1 MLGILKTGAA
11 YVPVDPEYPQERIDY
26 ILNNSQCDLLL
37 TPDVYSKEDLHSCS
51 IEDVENESSPDDI
64 AYIIYTSGSTGKPKG
79 VIITH
84 ESAVNTILDINQ
96 KFQVNEDD
104 RFIGLSSICFDLSVY
119 DIFGALSS
127 GASIVQIKD
136 QRDIQE
142 VIETIDKYGITIWNS
157 VPAIMDLTI
166 EFIESMKEYQDNEL
180 RLVLLSGD
188 WIPLI
193 LPEKIRKYFG
203 KAQINSLGGA
213 TEASIWSIYYPIN
226 EINPEWKSIPYGMPL
241 ANQKF
246 YVLNYAG
253 QVCPVEVEGELYIG
267 GIGLAQGYKNDDT
280 KTKNAFIEHPTLGRL
295 YKTGDH
301 GVLRKEGYI
310 EFLGRKD
317 QQIKIRGYRV
327 ELGEVSNQLLE
338 HKNVQQ
344 AVVIDQVDSNGKKF
358 LCAYIVV
365 DDEKVMGSIREYLA
379 QKLPEYMIP
388 QYFVKLEQLP
398 LTPNGKID
406 RKVLLALEI
415 RKNKLEE
422 KAPKLLTRTENI
434 IKQLIGEVL
443 HVGDISLNESFFE
456 LGGSSIHLIQMHRK
470 LEQLYPGKS
479 KITDMFIYNTVS
491 KLAKFIDKNDIEI
504 SKAQNIY
511 TAEGKI
517 TALLTQKIRSIAHK
531 EKVQLE
537 DLLIAFSTYLF
548 TKITNKMNMKVQTLL
563 DSENVKT
570 ITLDMNNLHDFNTMF
585 KEIYKQRKQSINIK
599 TTNNKHLESN
609 NFDYLMY
616 NQTFLKGKIDPLA
629 LSNTSIEVKELN
641 NIVHFTI
648 KSNKERI
655 AMHTLQELSNMF
667 IKLIEMIISK
677 YSIKG

>member
-1 MLGILKTGAA
+1 QTSQVYLDYQVMEIKGDLQITWDYVEDLFDEQVIGSMFSQYIDMLHHLVESKDLIQLTLPKVDENIVKQYNQTEKETEKTTLHNLFARQAQKTPDYTAVIMEEESLTYQELNEKSNQVARYLQEKRVGKGSLVGVLAQRCPDTIVNILGILKTGAA

-37 TPDVYSKEDLHSCS
+37 TPDVYSKEGLHSCS

-84 ESAVNTILDINQ
+84 ESAVNTILDMNQ

-188 WIPLI
+188 WIPLT

-295 YKTGDH
+295 YKTGDY

-365 DDEKVMGSIREYLA
+365 DDEKVMETIREYLA

-406 RKVLLALEI
+406 R
-415 RKNKLEE
+415 
-422 KAPKLLTRTENI
+422 
-434 IKQLIGEVL
+434 
-443 HVGDISLNESFFE
+443 
-456 LGGSSIHLIQMHRK
+456 
-470 LEQLYPGKS
+470 
-479 KITDMFIYNTVS
+479 
-491 KLAKFIDKNDIEI
+491 
-504 SKAQNIY
+504 
-511 TAEGKI
+511 
-517 TALLTQKIRSIAHK
+517 
-531 EKVQLE
+531 
-537 DLLIAFSTYLF
+537 
-548 TKITNKMNMKVQTLL
+548 
-563 DSENVKT
+563 
-570 ITLDMNNLHDFNTMF
+570 
-585 KEIYKQRKQSINIK
+585 
-599 TTNNKHLESN
+599 
-609 NFDYLMY
+609 
-616 NQTFLKGKIDPLA
+616 
-629 LSNTSIEVKELN
+629 
-641 NIVHFTI
+641 
-648 KSNKERI
+648 
-655 AMHTLQELSNMF
+655 
-667 IKLIEMIISK
+667 
-677 YSIKG
+677 

>member
-1 MLGILKTGAA
+1 MEIKGDLQITWDYVEDLFDEHVIGSMFSQYIEMLHHLVESKDLAQLTLPRIDENIVKQYNQTEKETEKTTLHNLFARQAQKTPDYTAVIMEEESLTYQELNEKSNQVARYLQEKRVGKGSLVGVLAQRCPDTIVNILGILKTGAA
-11 YVPVDPEYPQERIDY
+11 YVPVDPEYPKERIDY

-37 TPDVYSKEDLHSCS
+37 TPDVYSKEGLHSCS
-51 IEDVENESSPDDI
+51 IEDVENESSPNDT

-84 ESAVNTILDINQ
+84 ESAVNTILDMNQ

-142 VIETIDKYGITIWNS
+142 VIETINKYDITIWNS

-188 WIPLI
+188 WIPLT
-193 LPEKIRKYFG
+193 LPEKIWKYFG
-203 KAQINSLGGA
+203 EAQINSLGGA

-267 GIGLAQGYKNDDT
+267 GIGLAQGYKNDDI
-280 KTKNAFIEHPTLGRL
+280 KTKNAFIEHPTFGRL
-295 YKTGDH
+295 YKTGDY

-327 ELGEVSNQLLE
+327 ELSEVSNQLLE

-365 DDEKVMGSIREYLA
+365 DDEKVMETIREYLA

-406 RKVLLALEI
+406 RKV
-415 RKNKLEE
+415 
-422 KAPKLLTRTENI
+422 
-434 IKQLIGEVL
+434 
-443 HVGDISLNESFFE
+443 
-456 LGGSSIHLIQMHRK
+456 
-470 LEQLYPGKS
+470 
-479 KITDMFIYNTVS
+479 
-491 KLAKFIDKNDIEI
+491 
-504 SKAQNIY
+504 
-511 TAEGKI
+511 
-517 TALLTQKIRSIAHK
+517 
-531 EKVQLE
+531 
-537 DLLIAFSTYLF
+537 
-548 TKITNKMNMKVQTLL
+548 
-563 DSENVKT
+563 
-570 ITLDMNNLHDFNTMF
+570 
-585 KEIYKQRKQSINIK
+585 
-599 TTNNKHLESN
+599 
-609 NFDYLMY
+609 
-616 NQTFLKGKIDPLA
+616 
-629 LSNTSIEVKELN
+629 
-641 NIVHFTI
+641 
-648 KSNKERI
+648 
-655 AMHTLQELSNMF
+655 
-667 IKLIEMIISK
+667 
-677 YSIKG
+677 

>member
-1 MLGILKTGAA
+1 QKTPDYTAVIMEEESLTYQELHEKSNQVARYLQEKGVGKGSLVGVLAQRCPDTIVNILGILKTGAA

-142 VIETIDKYGITIWNS
+142 VIETIDKYGITIWSS

-344 AVVIDQVDSNGKKF
+344 AVVIDQVDSNGKK
-358 LCAYIVV
+358 
-365 DDEKVMGSIREYLA
+365 
-379 QKLPEYMIP
+379 
-388 QYFVKLEQLP
+388 
-398 LTPNGKID
+398 
-406 RKVLLALEI
+406 
-415 RKNKLEE
+415 
-422 KAPKLLTRTENI
+422 
-434 IKQLIGEVL
+434 
-443 HVGDISLNESFFE
+443 
-456 LGGSSIHLIQMHRK
+456 
-470 LEQLYPGKS
+470 
-479 KITDMFIYNTVS
+479 
-491 KLAKFIDKNDIEI
+491 
-504 SKAQNIY
+504 
-511 TAEGKI
+511 
-517 TALLTQKIRSIAHK
+517 
-531 EKVQLE
+531 
-537 DLLIAFSTYLF
+537 
-548 TKITNKMNMKVQTLL
+548 
-563 DSENVKT
+563 
-570 ITLDMNNLHDFNTMF
+570 
-585 KEIYKQRKQSINIK
+585 
-599 TTNNKHLESN
+599 
-609 NFDYLMY
+609 
-616 NQTFLKGKIDPLA
+616 
-629 LSNTSIEVKELN
+629 
-641 NIVHFTI
+641 
-648 KSNKERI
+648 
-655 AMHTLQELSNMF
+655 
-667 IKLIEMIISK
+667 
-677 YSIKG
+677 